1 MSRGRTGAAA
11 AIATIAIAVG
21 AWGCSQKAA
30 PQTIKVTVSDRGFVP
45 AQITVKRGAPV
56 TLLVTR
62 ETEAT
67 CATELVIEGTGVRQP
82 LPLGQ
87 EVRVT
92 FTPEKKGEL
101 HYSCPMD
108 MVSGSIRVQ

>member
-1 MSRGRTGAAA
+1 MSRIRIG
-11 AIATIAIAVG
+11 IAVAAVLVIALG
-21 AWGCSQKAA
+21 AWGCSQKAT
-30 PQTIKVTVSDRGFVP
+30 PQTIKLTVSDRGFVP
-45 AQITVKRGAPV
+45 AQITVKKGAPV

-67 CATELVIEGTGVRQP
+67 CATELVIEGTDIRKP
-82 LPLGQ
+82 LPLGE
-87 EVRVT
+87 EVVIT